1 MIKPESY
8 ITDDLIR
15 AFREERAE
23 SQSSPEAPLADVSVR
38 WLIAE
43 RRWLRELLQDC
54 QELLERF

>member
-38 WLIAE
+38 WLAGGCRLYRINRAKTPAP
-43 RRWLRELLQDC
+43 C
-54 QELLERF
+54 A